1 MTNDQRH
8 RVRIWFRKAGDLR
21 FISHRDLVR
30 TWERIFRRAELQLSR
45 SEGFHPKPRMSFPG
59 ALAVGIAGT
68 HELVEIELVAS
79 RAAESITAALA
90 PQCPAGLDLLEVE
103 VMPPGSKKARVV
115 SLSFE
120 IAVPRARHAAV
131 GERIDA
137 LLAAEQYLSQR
148 DDDSPPVDLRPALD
162 QLTLEAGSLRM
173 RLRAN
178 AEGGA
183 RPRAV
188 LEALGLDDL
197 LAEGS
202 HLTRTAIELEP

>member
-1 MTNDQRH
+1 
-8 RVRIWFRKAGDLR
+8 
-21 FISHRDLVR
+21 
-30 TWERIFRRAELQLSR
+30 
-45 SEGFHPKPRMSFPG
+45 MSFPA

-79 RAAESITAALA
+79 RAAESLTAALA
-90 PQCPAGLDLLEVE
+90 PHCPAGLDLLEVE

-120 IAVPRARHAAV
+120 IAVPEARHAAV

>member
-1 MTNDQRH
+1 MRNDQRH

-30 TWERIFRRAELQLSR
+30 TWERIFRRADLQLSR
-45 SEGFHPKPRMSFPG
+45 SEGFHPKPRMSFPA

-68 HELVEIELVAS
+68 RELVEIELVAE
-79 RAAESITAALA
+79 RAADSLTTALA
-90 PQCPAGLDLLEVE
+90 PHCPAGLDLLEVE

-120 IAVPRARHAAV
+120 VAVPAARHAAV

-137 LLAAEQYLSQR
+137 LLGAEQHMSQR
-148 DDDSPPVDLRPALD
+148 GDDSLPVDLRPALGE
-162 QLTLEAGSLRM
+162 LMLEGGSLRM
-173 RLRAN
+173 RLLAN